1 MFVILKIDRHVH
13 RLIQTAMDSGPV
25 TTPTIPYIRSTP
37 ETIARILQPYNIRVA
52 HKPITTIRR
61 LLTNVKVCT
70 ARSTSPLD
78 GAYSGDDEI
87 CSNRHRAVTSFK
99 TESITKLINFKIQTL

>member
-25 TTPTIPYIRSTP
+25 TTPTIPYIRGTP

-52 HKPITTIRR
+52 HKPITTLRR
-61 LLTNVKVCT
+61 LVTNVRDRDKPEH
-70 ARSTSPLD
+70 RQ
-78 GAYSGDDEI
+78 GAVY
-87 CSNRHRAVTSFK
+87 
-99 TESITKLINFKIQTL
+99 KIKCCD